1 MVATEGCEHLSL
13 FSIGGK
19 YPLVY
24 LRVVL
29 VVCAQSITL
38 VSVFVG
44 DCAAIESR
52 TETCRQAWTRVD
64 NIAMVVSEPAVELE
78 RHLG

>member
-1 MVATEGCEHLSL
+1 LL
-13 FSIGGK
+13 
-19 YPLVY
+19 Y

-38 VSVFVG
+38 VSIFVG

-52 TETCRQAWTRVD
+52 TETCRQVWSRVE
-64 NIAMVVSEPAVELE
+64 NIAAVVGGPAVELE

>member
-1 MVATEGCEHLSL
+1 MVAREGCEHLSFL
-13 FSIGGK
+13 FIGGR
-19 YPLVY
+19 YLLLY

-44 DCAAIESR
+44 DCAAVESR
-52 TETCRQAWTRVD
+52 TETCRQAWSRVD
-64 NIAMVVSEPAVELE
+64 NIAAVVSGPALELE